1 MCQFWRILQ
10 RCKIAATPPL
20 CSAGSLGRRRTG
32 SWVTRLG
39 RARHSSIQRR
49 LADRD
54 SSRGS
59 GHVHRWTMSIALS
72 TTCDLL
78 KQQNVLT
85 VQPHNFH
92 SLCSHVSWTF
102 GSRWLLPRR
111 PTERCWR
118 LLLRP
123 RNIADNRRAGSPV
136 LRNPWGLL
144 SLVTLK
150 SKYQF
155 GIACEIEVFFLRH
168 YSNNVTF
175 DGEQNDKK
183 WKRKGKWK

>member
-1 MCQFWRILQ
+1 MCQFWRFLQ

-72 TTCDLL
+72 TICDLL

-92 SLCSHVSWTF
+92 SLCSHAECPGLSVAVDSCRGGPQRGAG
-102 GSRWLLPRR
+102 GSCCDLG
-111 PTERCWR
+111 
-118 LLLRP
+118 
-123 RNIADNRRAGSPV
+123 I
-136 LRNPWGLL
+136 
-144 SLVTLK
+144 SLIIVALAHL
-150 SKYQF
+150 YY
-155 GIACEIEVFFLRH
+155 EILEAYCH
-168 YSNNVTF
+168 
-175 DGEQNDKK
+175 
-183 WKRKGKWK
+183 W